1 MITYE
6 EAERLLEEKGCSED
20 IIEHCKRVSEKAD
33 EIAEKIIVG
42 GHNVNVALVRIGG
55 VLHDIGR
62 CKTND
67 VSHGVEGGKIVR
79 AMGEEEL
86 ARIVER
92 HVGGGIKDGEVE
104 GFPKKDF
111 LPVTLEEKIV
121 CYADKLIEE
130 LPDGSI
136 KENEDASQEIAKLEK
151 KFGKEHVVPQRMRKI
166 QEEMKKL
173 LGKD

>member
-6 EAERLLEEKGCSED
+6 EAEKLLKENCSKEVV
-20 IIEHCKRVSEKAD
+20 EHCRRVSEKAD

-42 GHNVNVALVRIGG
+42 GHNVNVAVVRIGG
-55 VLHDIGR
+55 MLHDIGR

-79 AMGEEEL
+79 SMGEEEL

-92 HVGGGIKDGEVE
+92 HVGGGIRAGEIV

-111 LPVTLEEKIV
+111 MPETLEEKIV
-121 CYADKLIEE
+121 CYADKLMEE
-130 LPDGSI
+130 MPDGSI
-136 KENEDASQEIAKLEK
+136 KENEDASHEIAKLER
-151 KFGKEHVVPQRMRKI
+151 KFGKEHPAPQRLKAI
-166 QEEMKKL
+166 QEEIKKL
-173 LGKD
+173 MGKS